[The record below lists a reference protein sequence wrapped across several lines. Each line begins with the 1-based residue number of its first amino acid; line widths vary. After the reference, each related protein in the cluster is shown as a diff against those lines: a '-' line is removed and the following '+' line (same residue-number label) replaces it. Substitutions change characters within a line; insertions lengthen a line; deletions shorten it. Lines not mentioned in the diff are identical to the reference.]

1 MTKTRHNSF
10 TKKAVFLALTLV
22 MAFRYVGLLSGVI
35 G

>member
-10 TKKAVFLALTLV
+10 TKKAVSLALTLV
-22 MAFRYVGLLSGVI
+22 MEFSYVGLLSGVI